1 MKSTIKKAQKMQ
13 INVKEA
19 RSQLNEMDSTISVMG
34 VKSLIY
40 YFNKLMR
47 WAIHG
52 LNIDTASI
60 KVVE

>member
-1 MKSTIKKAQKMQ
+1 MQ